1 MIKINELRIGN
12 YLSLLGE
19 PFKVSEIRN
28 ALQEVELCRPDKQN
42 PKTNEYEE
50 CDLDCEDLAPIE
62 LTEKMLL
69 KFGFNTDYK
78 KGYIGKD
85 PEEACAC
92 DFVLSYPYRMGEW
105 QTYFA
110 WEFDNYK
117 FQKLEY
123 VHELQNLYFALT
135 GSELVFST
143 EP

>member
-1 MIKINELRIGN
+1 MIKSNELRIGN
-12 YLSLLGE
+12 YLFM
-19 PFKVSEIRN
+19 PFTSENVKVTGL
-28 ALQEVELCRPDKQN
+28 ALKEE
-42 PKTNEYEE
+42 KTQVMYIQSNFGTSQYFALPEQYS
-50 CDLDCEDLAPIE
+50 PIE
-62 LTEKMLL
+62 LTEELLL
-69 KFGFNTDYK
+69 KFGFNTEYK

-135 GSELVFST
+135 GSELVFFN
-143 EP
+143 

>member
-1 MIKINELRIGN
+1 MIKASELRIGN
-12 YLSLLGE
+12 YLFM
-19 PFKVSEIRN
+19 PFTSENVKVTGL
-28 ALQEVELCRPDKQN
+28 ALKEE
-42 PKTNEYEE
+42 KTQVMYIQSNFGTSQYFALPEQYS
-50 CDLDCEDLAPIE
+50 PIE
-62 LTEKMLL
+62 LTEELLL
-69 KFGFNTDYK
+69 KFGFNTEYK

-92 DFVLSYPYRMGEW
+92 DFVLAYPYRMGEW

-117 FQKLEY
+117 FQQLEY